1 MHLFITESLK
11 TCNIWLCPRKHSAEN
26 RYIVSDVICYDLLIL
41 DTTLTYQINFIWK
54 LQDKLK
60 IRQDLKDTNCSYG
73 RRLGG
78 GGVLILQSEELGAAC
93 YSNYKFYLM
102 TLQSGGSRIKCGLD
116 TASSL
121 SSISS
126 WKTNRTLGYWRC
138 GYFCQIHM

>member
-1 MHLFITESLK
+1 M
-11 TCNIWLCPRKHSAEN
+11 
-26 RYIVSDVICYDLLIL
+26 
-41 DTTLTYQINFIWK
+41 NFIWK

-102 TLQSGGSRIKCGLD
+102 TLQSGGSRIKCGLN

-126 WKTNRTLGYWRC
+126 
-138 GYFCQIHM
+138 